1 MDCSKLDKRTKAYK
15 ECIKAKDSSV
25 PELTKAFDD
34 FLSERGFVDEPEK
47 IGLGDIVEKVTEA
60 TGIKKAV
67 EKVSKK
73 LGVDCGCEKRKEML
87 NQIKFKANTKHK
99 PLRCFTPDRLKDYQ
113 NYIEIRVPKTWQPYQ
128 VDYLL
133 ELYAYIFAIQYN
145 RRSFNCN
152 NCNGKTLQAIQDN
165 LDKVYNEQI

>member
-15 ECIKAKDSSV
+15 ECIKN
-25 PELTKAFDD
+25 E
-34 FLSERGFVDEPEK
+34 